1 MKRLGFSKT
10 IFRRLLLG
18 NLSIVLLGLGAIGI
32 ALSLIVKGYLYDVT
46 QQELLRKAKK
56 VNLSIQ
62 EFRTVDDN
70 MLALLAF
77 LDQTFDTRIWIFDRG
92 GEIIATSTKDE
103 VSVGK
108 SVPPRIAARVMQGEV
123 VSEELRFEGLTEP
136 MLSLALPWGKE
147 DALYGG
153 IVLHAPVTGVAHTI
167 VQVRETILWVTL
179 FGMLLAIATVS
190 YLSRSISR
198 PLQHIA
204 RAAAEIGLGRY
215 DRRLEPEGADE
226 LDDVSASINA
236 LAGKLERMEDERRKT
251 DRMRDDLLANLSHEL
266 RTPLTA
272 MRGFLEALQDG
283 LIPEEGR
290 RKYYDVMYQET
301 HHMTRLVDDL
311 LDLMKLERADVAI
324 DRHPVDV
331 VPLLKKAAFKFGP
344 DAKERGLDLRV
355 EAAEGLPKA
364 YADVDRLEQIA
375 ANLAR
380 NAIKF
385 TDRGFVRLSAFQEA
399 DRIVVEVADTGV
411 GIAEADQARIWERFF
426 KADRGRSRKNKGAGL
441 GLAIV
446 KELVEL
452 HGGTIE
458 VESRLG
464 RGSTFRVRLPVYRD
478 PQAIVV
484 AKIGAASVHP
494 SDVHRSNVHRSNIFL
509 HQKFPNR
516 KSNDHTFPVQ

>member
-1 MKRLGFSKT
+1 MIRLGISKT

-18 NLSIVLLGLGAIGI
+18 NLAIVLLGLGAVGI
-32 ALSLIVKGYLYDVT
+32 ALSLIVKGYFYDVT

-62 EFRTVDDN
+62 EYRAVDDN

-77 LDQTFDTRIWIFDRG
+77 LDQTFDTRIWIFDSDG
-92 GEIIATSTKDE
+92 KIVATSTKDE

-108 SVPPRIAARVMQGEV
+108 SVPPSVVSRVMQGEV
-123 VSEELRFEGLTEP
+123 VSEELQFEGLTEP
-136 MLSLALPWGKE
+136 MLSLAMPWGKE
-147 DALYGG
+147 DDLFGG
-153 IVLHAPVTGVAHTI
+153 IVLHAPVNGVTHTI
-167 VQVRETILWVTL
+167 VQIRETILWVTL

-204 RAAAEIGLGRY
+204 RTAAEIGLGRY

-226 LDDVSASINA
+226 IDDLSASINA
-236 LAGKLERMEDERRKT
+236 LAGKLERMDDERRKT

-311 LDLMKLERADVAI
+311 LDLMKLERAEMAI

-344 DAKERGLDLRV
+344 DAKERGLELLV
-355 EAAEGLPKA
+355 EASEPLPMA

-375 ANLAR
+375 ANLVR

-385 TDRGFVRLSAFQEA
+385 TDQGVIRLRAYQEA
-399 DRIVVEVADTGV
+399 DRIAIEVTDTGV
-411 GIAEADQARIWERFF
+411 GISEADQARIWERFF
-426 KADRGRSRKNKGAGL
+426 KTDRGRSRKNKGAGL

-452 HGGTIE
+452 HEGTIE

-464 RGSTFRVRLPVYRD
+464 QGSTFRVRLPVYRD
-478 PQAIVV
+478 PQNSVV
-484 AKIGAASVHP
+484 AKIGAASVH
-494 SDVHRSNVHRSNIFL
+494 RSNIFL
-509 HQKFPNR
+509 HKKFPNR
-516 KSNDHTFPVQ
+516 KSNDHTFSVK

>member
-1 MKRLGFSKT
+1 
-10 IFRRLLLG
+10 
-18 NLSIVLLGLGAIGI
+18 
-32 ALSLIVKGYLYDVT
+32 
-46 QQELLRKAKK
+46 
-56 VNLSIQ
+56 
-62 EFRTVDDN
+62 
-70 MLALLAF
+70 
-77 LDQTFDTRIWIFDRG
+77 
-92 GEIIATSTKDE
+92 
-103 VSVGK
+103 
-108 SVPPRIAARVMQGEV
+108 
-123 VSEELRFEGLTEP
+123 
-136 MLSLALPWGKE
+136 
-147 DALYGG
+147 
-153 IVLHAPVTGVAHTI
+153 
-167 VQVRETILWVTL
+167 
-179 FGMLLAIATVS
+179 MLLAIATVS

-198 PLQHIA
+198 PLQEIA
-204 RAAAEIGLGRY
+204 WAASEIGLGRY
-215 DRRLEPEGADE
+215 ERRLEPEGADE
-226 LDDVSASINA
+226 IDDLSASING
-236 LAGKLERMEDERRKT
+236 LAAKLERMEDERRKT

-283 LIPEEGR
+283 LIPEAGR

-311 LDLMKLERADVAI
+311 LDLMKLERAEMAI

-355 EAAEGLPKA
+355 EAAEGLPMA

-375 ANLAR
+375 ANLVR

-385 TDRGFVRLSAFQEA
+385 TDSGFVRLCASQEA
-399 DRIVVEVADTGV
+399 DRIVIEVADTGV

-426 KADRGRSRKNKGAGL
+426 KADRGRSRENKGAGL

-452 HGGTIE
+452 HEGTID

-464 RGSTFRVRLPVYRD
+464 QGSTFRVRLPVYRD
-478 PQAIVV
+478 PQSIVV
-484 AKIGAASVHP
+484 AKIGAASVH
-494 SDVHRSNVHRSNIFL
+494 RSNIFL
-509 HQKFPNR
+509 HKKFPNR